1 VGVAGTTDGRP
12 FPPGEYP
19 VVVVGSGPGG
29 LQVAYSL
36 RSLGIEVAVISDD
49 PGPGGMF
56 RKWPHFQRLLSWT
69 KPHAPVPRDSRAYE
83 RYDWN
88 SLLADEPEAR
98 NLQPQFMDGTSEF
111 PSRPE
116 MEANLSAF
124 VERTGLEVR
133 YDCRWEATRLEE
145 GPDGRRVVLV
155 TSDGEYRCREAIFAV
170 GVAEPYGPKIQGIE
184 LAHHYADVRPVETYA
199 GRRVFILGKRNSG
212 FELANGLLP
221 WAGSIVL
228 ASPSPAKLS
237 VVTRSLVGV
246 RARYTQP
253 FEDHALG
260 GGVGILDAKVDRIE
274 AVGSE
279 LVASLRRTDTGEELT
294 LVVDDVI
301 EATGFVCPLRDLPDL
316 GVATFGLS
324 ALPAQTTWWES
335 ATVPG
340 IHFAGTITQAVA
352 GLKKHG
358 IPPNS
363 GAVHGHR
370 YNSRILAKRLAETRF
385 GMTFER
391 ASVDP
396 GAVIDLLLDEA
407 TNGPELLHQKA
418 FLARVISVGPDQGV
432 RDEGIVPLA
441 AFVDDGTGPDGVA
454 MTLEADGTGA
464 IFPVA
469 YLRERGRVTE
479 KPLPGHPVLDF
490 STPEHR
496 AALSAA
502 LAPLGLGS

>member
-1 VGVAGTTDGRP
+1 MAATSDERP
-12 FPPGEYP
+12 FPPGDYP

-36 RSLGIEVAVISDD
+36 RRLGIEVAVISAD

-56 RKWPHFQRLLSWT
+56 LKWPHFQRLLSWT
-69 KPHAPVPRDSRAYE
+69 KPYAPVPRESRAYE

-88 SLLADEPEAR
+88 SLLADEPSAR
-98 NLQPQFMDGTSEF
+98 NLQPGLMDGTSEF

-116 MEANLSAF
+116 MEDSLVTF

-133 YDCRWEATRLEE
+133 YGCSWESTRLDD
-145 GPDGRRVVLV
+145 GPDGRRVVIV

-170 GVAEPYGPKIQGIE
+170 GVAEPYSASIPGIE

-199 GRRVFILGKRNSG
+199 GRRVFVIGKRNSG
-212 FELANGLLP
+212 FELANGLLA

-246 RARYTQP
+246 RARYAQP
-253 FEDHALG
+253 FEDNALG
-260 GGVGILDAKVDRIE
+260 GGVGILDAKIDRIE
-274 AVGSE
+274 SSGGE
-279 LVASLRRTDTGEELT
+279 LIVRVRRTDTGEELA
-294 LVVDDVI
+294 VAADDVI
-301 EATGFVCPLRDLPDL
+301 EATGFMCPLRDLPSL

-340 IHFAGTITQAVA
+340 IHFAGTITQAVT

-370 YNSRILAKRLAETRF
+370 YNSRLLAQRLAETRF
-385 GMTFER
+385 GMAVER
-391 ASVDP
+391 PTIQPS
-396 GAVIDLLLDEA
+396 AVADLLLDEA

-418 FLARVISVGPDQGV
+418 FLAHAISVDPDRGL

-441 AFVDDGTGPDGVA
+441 AFVDDESGVDGAA

-464 IFPVA
+464 IYPVA
-469 YLRERGRVTE
+469 YVRIRGAVTE
-479 KPLPGHPVLDF
+479 RILPGHPILDF

-496 AALSAA
+496 AALAAA
-502 LAPLGLGS
+502 LEPLGLGS